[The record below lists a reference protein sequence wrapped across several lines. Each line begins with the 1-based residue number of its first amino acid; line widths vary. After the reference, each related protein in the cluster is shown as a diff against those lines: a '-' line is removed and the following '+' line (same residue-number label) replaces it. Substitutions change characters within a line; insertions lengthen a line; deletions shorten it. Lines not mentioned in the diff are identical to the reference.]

1 MITRI
6 ILTTAAAGSSGPITA
21 RAASAISGIGTRII
35 GTTIIGIIAFTSI
48 GEPTSD
54 T

>member
-21 RAASAISGIGTRII
+21 RAASAISGIGT
-35 GTTIIGIIAFTSI
+35 TIIGIIAFTSI